1 MLLLLML
8 FVLFAYNLST
18 QCFTSCTVAY
28 STVPLHGMQRHN
40 ICLSTSSMAF
50 MRSRRY
56 MKDSPSSSGRL
67 LYSTSEKTP
76 NSLSCSMISSC
87 FLTTYILY
95 LLSIVNCYHSMI
107 HTETNGRGIKNE
119 GERKR
124 RNIRMMSRRIILF
137 WRLKIYRGLLSRNK
151 EISESKRS
159 IITFK

>member
-1 MLLLLML
+1 MFYFMHGSIFNSSVAWYAETQYL
-8 FVLFAYNLST
+8 FVHLKYGFL
-18 QCFTSCTVAY
+18 
-28 STVPLHGMQRHN
+28 
-40 ICLSTSSMAF
+40 
-50 MRSRRY
+50 RSRRY
-56 MKDSPSSSGRL
+56 MKDPPCSGRL

-76 NSLSCSMISSC
+76 KSLSCSMISSC

-137 WRLKIYRGLLSRNK
+137 LAFENL
-151 EISESKRS
+151 
-159 IITFK
+159 